1 MYLLNLYFKNA
12 FDAKCPMI
20 ERKVIVLNKMGLHA
34 RPSSKFVQRAA
45 AFKSN
50 VHIRRDNQVVNGK
63 SIMGVMMLA
72 AAQGTEL
79 TLTANGADEELMLAA
94 LAELFEKKFDETD

>member
-1 MYLLNLYFKNA
+1 MVEK
-12 FDAKCPMI
+12 
-20 ERKVIVLNKMGLHA
+20 KVTVLNKMGLHA

-45 AFKSN
+45 GFKSD

-79 TLTANGADEELMLAA
+79 TLSASGVDEEQTLSA
-94 LAELFEKKFDETD
+94 LVELFEKKFEEE

>member
-1 MYLLNLYFKNA
+1 MVEKRVN
-12 FDAKCPMI
+12 
-20 ERKVIVLNKMGLHA
+20 VLNKMGLHA

-45 AFKSN
+45 SFKSD

-79 TLTANGADEELMLAA
+79 TLSANGIDEEQTLAA
-94 LAELFEKKFDETD
+94 LVELFEKNFEEE

>member
-1 MYLLNLYFKNA
+1 MVEK
-12 FDAKCPMI
+12 
-20 ERKVIVLNKMGLHA
+20 KVTVLNKMGLHA

-45 AFKSN
+45 AFKSD

-72 AAQGTEL
+72 AGQGTEL
-79 TLTANGADEELMLAA
+79 ILSASGADEEQTLAA
-94 LAELFEKKFDETD
+94 LAELFEKKFEEE

>member
-1 MYLLNLYFKNA
+1 MVEK
-12 FDAKCPMI
+12 
-20 ERKVIVLNKMGLHA
+20 KVIVLNKLGLHA

-45 AFKSN
+45 SFKSD

-72 AAQGTEL
+72 ASQGTEL
-79 TLTANGADEELMLAA
+79 VLSANGVDEEQTLAA
-94 LAELFEKKFDETD
+94 LAELFEDKFEED

>member
-1 MYLLNLYFKNA
+1 MVEK
-12 FDAKCPMI
+12 
-20 ERKVIVLNKMGLHA
+20 KVTVLNKMGLHA

-45 AFKSN
+45 AFKSD

-72 AAQGTEL
+72 AGQGTEL
-79 TLTANGADEELMLAA
+79 ILSANGADEEQTLAA
-94 LAELFEKKFDETD
+94 LAELFEKKFEEE